1 MVRPLPLPLL
11 VALGDRAGRLAAR
24 LAPAKAAI
32 LGDNLRRVDPSLSGA
47 RLDRMVAAGFGS
59 YGRYWA
65 ETLRLPSLSA
75 EAIDNGFEVD
85 GYHHLQGVREA
96 GYGPIM
102 VLPHLGGWEWAAA
115 WLGRVAEIPVSAVV
129 ERLESD
135 EVFEWFVELRSS
147 YGISV
152 LPLGDRVFSDLV
164 VAVKQK
170 HVVCLLG
177 DRDLSGT
184 GTVVD
189 FLGHPTRLP
198 IGPAILSRRTG
209 APLVP
214 TAVFFD
220 GAKRRC
226 VVGRP
231 IWPDRQRPLREA
243 ALLAMDQVAAEL
255 ETFIRSAPDQWHVLE
270 PLPVVTTTDS

>member
-1 MVRPLPLPLL
+1 MPLL
-11 VALGDRAGRLAAR
+11 VALGDRAGRFAAR
-24 LAPAKAAI
+24 LAPAKAAV
-32 LGDNLRRVDPSLSGA
+32 LGDNLRRVDPSLTDA
-47 RLDRMVAAGFGS
+47 ELDRLVSAGFGS

-75 EAIDNGFEVD
+75 EAIDNGFKVE
-85 GYHHLQGVREA
+85 GYHHLQGVRDA

-135 EVFEWFVELRSS
+135 EVFEWFVDLRSS

-152 LPLGDRVFSDLV
+152 LPLADGVFADLV
-164 VAVKQK
+164 AAVRAK

-189 FLGHPTRLP
+189 FLGQPTRLP

-220 GAKRRC
+220 GANRRC

-231 IWPDRQRPLREA
+231 IWPDNERPLREA
-243 ALLAMDQVAAEL
+243 ALLALAQVAVEL

-270 PLPVVTTTDS
+270 PLPVDTAIGS

>member
-1 MVRPLPLPLL
+1 MRPLPLPLL
-11 VALGDRAGRLAAR
+11 VALGDGAGRLAAR
-24 LAPAKAAI
+24 LAPAKAAA
-32 LGDNLRRVDPSLSGA
+32 LGDNLRRVDPTLSEA
-47 RLDRMVAAGFGS
+47 QLEQLVTAGFGS

-75 EAIDNGFEVD
+75 EIIDNGFEVE

-135 EVFEWFVELRSS
+135 EVFEWFVDLRSS

-152 LPLGDRVFSDLV
+152 LPLGDGVFADLV
-164 VAVKQK
+164 GAVNDR

-184 GTVVD
+184 GLVVD
-189 FLGHPTRLP
+189 FLGQSTRLP

-209 APLVP
+209 APLLP

-220 GAKRRC
+220 GSKRRC
-226 VVGRP
+226 VVGQP
-231 IWPDRQRPLREA
+231 IWPDKKRPLREA
-243 ALLAMDQVAAEL
+243 AVTAIEQVAVEL
-255 ETFIRSAPDQWHVLE
+255 EAFIRSAPDQWHVLE
-270 PLPVVTTTDS
+270 PLPAETATGN